1 MSDQESPLKTY
12 RANCHCAAYVYE
24 VTLPEVSTASECNC
38 SVCYKKG
45 ALWVFPKPDDVKF
58 VKGDPATL
66 TDYTFGKKIFTHKFC
81 STCGNSLMF
90 VGKQNP
96 SNPDD
101 HFEELGINIRLFQHG
116 QVDIWKLPLKKF
128 DGASLLQPSYE
139 PPRYLGPEPVVEF
152 EESKLYT
159 GSCHCGVVTL
169 ALKCKALSKH
179 TSEQILECNCS
190 HCIRAGYVWAYPP
203 KTQVV
208 IEGRKNLAM
217 YSFGKKSSAKSF
229 CKICG
234 VPVHNEVLQPTAE
247 ELAAMT
253 DEERDW
259 RLGGL
264 ALAPVNLRIINDFD
278 VKELDG
284 VRQFEGYTVWQPP
297 YVEP

>member
-66 TDYTFGKKIFTHKFC
+66 TDYTFGKKIFTHK
-81 STCGNSLMF
+81 
-90 VGKQNP
+90 
-96 SNPDD
+96 
-101 HFEELGINIRLFQHG
+101 IRLFQHG

-128 DGASLLQPSYE
+128 DGASLLQPPYE

-190 HCIRAGYVWAYPP
+190 HCIRAGYVWAYPQ
-203 KTQVV
+203 KTGVV

-217 YSFGKKSSAKSF
+217 YSFGKKNSAKSF